1 MMMARRT
8 MLGTAM
14 AVAAVVVGLQ
24 TPDAQAG
31 DPIRL
36 AITDIE
42 GMEQLQREF
51 GAFRELLS
59 KTTGLEF
66 EFYPVASRTAAV
78 EAMASGKL
86 EFALAG
92 PAEYVVFR
100 ARTEAEPVI
109 AFSRPDYYTDVI
121 VLADSPIDSVTELKG
136 TKVAMGDVGS
146 TSKHLAPMQILADN
160 GLDPRADIEV
170 VHTSVKLGWEALKRG
185 DVAAFATTDDKF
197 QSLRADE
204 TEFVPGA
211 FRVIARSRDLPNDVL
226 LVRPDVDKAVVDAV
240 RAAIMDHQAEFAAA
254 ILTGEDNQKYKG
266 MTFIGAVSDADYDY
280 VRSMFQSAG
289 FPEFAQFPGEG

>member
-1 MMMARRT
+1 MMTRRA
-8 MLGTAM
+8 MLRTAG
-14 AVAAVVVGLQ
+14 AVAGVLVGL
-24 TPDAQAG
+24 AAG
-31 DPIRL
+31 EVRAADPIRL
-36 AITDIE
+36 AITDVE

-51 GAFRELLS
+51 GAFRELLT

-66 EFYPVASRTAAV
+66 EFFPVANRTAAV
-78 EAMASGKL
+78 EAMKSGKL

-92 PAEYVVFR
+92 PAEYVVFK
-100 ARTEAEPVI
+100 ARTDANPVI
-109 AFSRPDYYTDVI
+109 AFSRPDYYADVV
-121 VLADSPIDSVTELKG
+121 VLADSGIDSIEGLKG
-136 TKVAMGDVGS
+136 AKVAMGDVGS

-160 GLDPRADIEV
+160 GLDPRADVEV

-204 TEFVPGA
+204 TEFAPGA

-226 LVRPDVDKAVVDAV
+226 LVRPDVDPAIVDAV
-240 RAAIMDHQAEFAAA
+240 RAAITGNQADFVAA

-266 MTFIGAVSDADYDY
+266 MTFIGSVTDADYDY
-280 VRSMFQSAG
+280 VRAMFRSAG